1 METTLRM
8 FYARALFALCFI
20 VFVILVAFAGVAA
33 AQEAG
38 PVTVDQIA
46 APVAEEG
53 YTGIAGF
60 ANTAL
65 TGLASALALIVT
77 AVITRLWNH
86 IPMWAQA
93 AIDRLTTTD
102 SKEWR
107 ENVREAAYDALMH
120 ATVKLKIDPKSIQ
133 SWEEKNA
140 FLSLAGQFITRFDPD
155 IKALVDKDGDGIPDI
170 LEIALAKIA
179 PNTAMIGKPELAQG
193 FMAAPEPQPRG
204 VKARESDKAIAAFAA
219 KYASGRKPK
228 GTVTQ

>member
-1 METTLRM
+1 METTLRI
-8 FYARALFALCFI
+8 FYARAIPLALALTSVLFLI
-20 VFVILVAFAGVAA
+20 VVMVSTAA

-53 YTGIAGF
+53 YTGIAGL

-65 TGLASALALIVT
+65 TGLASALALLVT
-77 AVITRLWNH
+77 AVVTRLWNH
-86 IPMWAQA
+86 IPIWAQA

-120 ATVKLKIDPKSIQ
+120 ATVKLKIDPKSIH

-140 FLSLAGQFITRFDPD
+140 FLALAGQFITRFDPD

-179 PNTAMIGKPELAQG
+179 PNTAMIGKPEMAQG
-193 FMAAPEPQPRG
+193 FMAAPEPRG
-204 VKARESDKAIAAFAA
+204 VKARDPHKEIQSFAA
-219 KYASGRKPK
+219 KYAPARKPK

>member
-8 FYARALFALCFI
+8 FYARALFALCF
-20 VFVILVAFAGVAA
+20 VGFVILVAFAGVAA
-33 AQEAG
+33 AQETG

-53 YTGIAGF
+53 YTGIAGL

-65 TGLASALALIVT
+65 TGLASGLALLIA
-77 AVITRLWNH
+77 AVVTRLWNM
-86 IPMWAQA
+86 IPVWAQA
-93 AIDRLTTTD
+93 AIDKMTTTD

-204 VKARESDKAIAAFAA
+204 VKARDADKAMQAFAA
-219 KYASGRKPK
+219 KYAPK
-228 GTVTQ
+228 RAKAGTVQ

>member
-1 METTLRM
+1 M

-20 VFVILVAFAGVAA
+20 GLVFMTAFAGVAM

-46 APVAEEG
+46 APVADEG
-53 YTGIAGF
+53 YTGIAGL

-65 TGLASALALIVT
+65 TGLASGLALLIA
-77 AVITRLWNH
+77 AVVTRLWNMF
-86 IPMWAQA
+86 PVWAQA
-93 AIDRLTTTD
+93 AIDKMTTTD

-133 SWEEKNA
+133 SWEEKSA
-140 FLSLAGQFITRFDPD
+140 FLTLAGQFITRFDPD

-193 FMAAPEPQPRG
+193 FMAAVDPQPRAA
-204 VKARESDKAIAAFAA
+204 KRDADKAIQAFAA
-219 KYASGRKPK
+219 KYAPK
-228 GTVTQ
+228 RAKAGTVQ